1 MQNQLWEV
9 FRMEEEGE
17 ERRLRNFVRK
27 VNQLM
32 FVKMG
37 TGKWSF
43 HLIFQR

>member
-1 MQNQLWEV
+1 
-9 FRMEEEGE
+9 MEEEGE

-37 TGKWSF
+37 TGK
-43 HLIFQR
+43 